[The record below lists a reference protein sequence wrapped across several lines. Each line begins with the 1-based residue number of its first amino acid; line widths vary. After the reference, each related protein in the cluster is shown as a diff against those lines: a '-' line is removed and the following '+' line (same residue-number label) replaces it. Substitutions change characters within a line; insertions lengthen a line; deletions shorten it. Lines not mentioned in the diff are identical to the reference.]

1 MHSET
6 QKQLPP
12 KRADAEDS
20 YSFMPKIN
28 ELVTKEQF
36 KKAQDKFNS
45 KLNKKKAQQLVTRPK
60 SPNFQKTSSKGLE
73 REYLNEKDA
82 GVPMVDKMK

>member
-1 MHSET
+1 MHEEK

-12 KRADAEDS
+12 KSVDASEM

-45 KLNKKKAQQLVTRPK
+45 KLNKKKAQQLVTKPK

-73 REYLNEKDA
+73 REYLNEKDPSMQA
-82 GVPMVDKMK
+82 VDKMK